1 MLAMT
6 SVKLFTV
13 TNVVIVCNTGEG
25 ININTNKINNHIMVS
40 PYFKHRLLDL
50 TFIQV
55 LSIKLLHLGSSG
67 FMALIST

>member
-25 ININTNKINNHIMVS
+25 ININTNKINNHVMV
-40 PYFKHRLLDL
+40 HL
-50 TFIQV
+50 T
-55 LSIKLLHLGSSG
+55 LSQAIRSH
-67 FMALIST
+67 F

>member
-1 MLAMT
+1 
-6 SVKLFTV
+6 
-13 TNVVIVCNTGEG
+13 
-25 ININTNKINNHIMVS
+25 MVS

-67 FMALIST
+67 FMALISTWNLTYELKLFPLECSALVEYDGYLFMYQTFWC